1 MLLVFGA
8 LRRGPEIYGFIKG
21 WAVNFM
27 VIALAGVGL
36 NTSFK
41 ILKGLGIKPFIVG
54 LGAAMVVGL
63 ISLLAISILGAFVTV

>member
-1 MLLVFGA
+1 MH
-8 LRRGPEIYGFIKG
+8 GFIKD

-36 NTSFK
+36 STSFK

-54 LGAAMVVGL
+54 LGAAVVVGL
-63 ISLLAISILGAFVTV
+63 ISLLAISALGAFITV